1 MRLMRSSIVALMF
14 VGTFPA
20 FARQTIPQPY
30 APQPAPNAPQ
40 PAPKADGKA
49 GLGADVRPRA
59 VARDADQWLLSLADG
74 QAEAQRLRQP
84 IFVRVSGENCPWCRK
99 LEVEIRKPELREEL
113 ARWSL
118 VVLDVDKAGEEIKPL
133 SVSGVPSLRLLTP
146 MGRVVVSHDGYM
158 PADELL
164 AWLKKNYDA
173 ASALPVEELL
183 TTGVPSAAAVS
194 KLTALLKDR
203 DPATREA
210 AVRRLLPYPS
220 PAAAA
225 VAEALATGPLQAK
238 LAAIELLGEWNA
250 PVDGVDPWRPETM
263 TEQKIAAIKSWSA
276 KPPES
281 PAHKP
286 LAAESLAAARLEL
299 DRLAVV
305 ADADAAAIREHL
317 ARHGQALLPEVYSR
331 LKSPPNDQARE
342 RLTALRYR
350 LVANDALVLNWPGG
364 MERLAS
370 DDPRFRHAA
379 IQELARRAT
388 ANDEL
393 LLLELFSSPDALVRE
408 LSLRIL
414 HATAG
419 RQASTALVRLLNDPE
434 PNVRAAVLKQM
445 ADQPSPAMV
454 KKLAEYVNA
463 EPDADLVVHAVRAL
477 RAAESTESLNVL
489 KTLMKHASWR
499 VRAEAA
505 QAVGEAVTNYRRNIL
520 EPERN
525 STYAA
530 LIDALNDSDGFVV
543 SRAIA
548 AIKQGDRRDAVEPL
562 ASLVDRAEPMLAAQA
577 VKSLNAGGNTRELA
591 IPNIRRFC
599 SHGQAAVRA
608 AAIKELCIA
617 LGANGVETELR
628 AALKDSASSVR
639 TSGAEALLNLLNS
652 TRGGDDDASLRI
664 LDGGLLPVPPP
675 PVPSEPAMSGG
686 VLEGLINLFNRQPA
700 PTAKPAQPSE
710 RPAPQS
716 VPPLPPRPKDRPPP
730 MPGVFGFPQQA
741 QVDRETTAD
750 SQPAR
755 NRPAWMANL
764 HELLEPMLNAT
775 SAEER
780 LAGALALI
788 ALGRDERALPTV
800 LDVATKQRG
809 LRGRAG
815 DALPW
820 LPWSKRHDLYSKLI
834 ALHPD
839 PEQLEQIVRGLTSHR
854 DHRALPLLWELAARD
869 GLTNDLVEL
878 TVSKLQYGYFGT
890 DYLTYVNNVRR
901 LKPEDVKRALDESR
915 PKAAAGPELQRLIA
929 LNIML
934 TAEREAAR
942 SMADSIVGD
951 AQESARLRRDA
962 AQVQLFATKRD
973 ERRPLAVA
981 WLEHPF
987 PGARG
992 VAVDFLAMESDARL
1006 GYLADRGIRLDAGT
1020 MDSLNQS
1027 PSSNSPQSTTVKP
1040 ELLKVVKLEAVRPLI
1055 RDPSPQVAA
1064 SAGYLAALLGEGE
1077 GFETLVRYWRE
1088 YAPKSDVLARMVV
1101 RAAAALG
1108 DDSRVPAIEEVYIHS
1123 SAIGIDSNEI
1133 LEMIKDMKGPAA
1145 RRLLHQMRAER
1156 RNAVLP

>member
-1 MRLMRSSIVALMF
+1 MRQLRSSIVALMF

-30 APQPAPNAPQ
+30 APQPAP
-40 PAPKADGKA
+40 KADGKA

-59 VARDADQWLLSLADG
+59 LARDADQWLLSLADG

-84 IFVRVSGENCPWCRK
+84 IFVRINGENCPWCRK

-158 PADELL
+158 PAGELL
-164 AWLKKNYDA
+164 EWLKKNYDA

-183 TTGVPSAAAVS
+183 ATGVPSAAAVS

-220 PAAAA
+220 PSAAA
-225 VAEALATGPLQAK
+225 VVEALATGPLQAK
-238 LAAIELLGEWNA
+238 LAAIELLGEWSA
-250 PVDGVDPWRPETM
+250 PVEGIDPWRPETL

-276 KPPES
+276 NPPES
-281 PAHKP
+281 AVRKP
-286 LAAESLAAARLEL
+286 LAAQSLAAARLEL
-299 DRLAVV
+299 DRLAIV

-317 ARHGQALLPEVYSR
+317 ARHGQSLLPEVYAR
-331 LKSPPNDQARE
+331 LKSPPSDQARE

-350 LVANDALVLNWPGG
+350 LVATDTLVLNWPGG

-388 ANDEL
+388 ANDEP
-393 LLLELFSSPDALVRE
+393 LLLELFSSSDALVRE

-419 RQASTALVRLLNDPE
+419 RQASSALVRLLNDPE

-477 RAAESTESLNVL
+477 RTAESTESLNVL
-489 KTLMKHASWR
+489 QTLMKHASWR

-505 QAVGEAVTNYRRNIL
+505 QAVGEAVTNYRRSIS
-520 EPERN
+520 EPEKN
-525 STYAA
+525 AIYAA
-530 LIDALNDSDGFVV
+530 LIEALKDSDGFVV

-608 AAIKELCIA
+608 AAIKELCSA
-617 LGANGVETELR
+617 LGDTGVETELR

-652 TRGGDDDASLRI
+652 TRRGDDDATLRL
-664 LDGGLLPVPPP
+664 LDGGLLP

-710 RPAPQS
+710 RPTPQS

-755 NRPAWMANL
+755 NPPAWMANL
-764 HELLEPMLNAT
+764 HELLEPMLHAT

-929 LNIML
+929 LDIML
-934 TAEREAAR
+934 TADREAAR
-942 SMADSIVGD
+942 STADSIVGD

-973 ERRPLAVA
+973 ERRPVAVA

-992 VAVDFLAMESDARL
+992 VAVDFLAMDSDARL
-1006 GYLADRGIRLDAGT
+1006 KYLADRGIRLDAGT
-1020 MDSLNQS
+1020 MDSLNQP
-1027 PSSNSPQSTTVKP
+1027 PSSSPPQSANAKP
-1040 ELLKVVKLEAVRPLI
+1040 ESLKDVKVEVVRPLI

-1064 SAGYLAALLGEGE
+1064 SAGYLVALLGEGE
-1077 GFETLVRYWRE
+1077 GFEALVRYWRE

-1123 SAIGIDSNEI
+1123 SAIGIDPNEI
-1133 LEMIKDMKGPAA
+1133 FEIMKDMKGPAA
-1145 RRLLHQMRAER
+1145 RRLLNQMRAER
-1156 RNAVLP
+1156 RNVVLP